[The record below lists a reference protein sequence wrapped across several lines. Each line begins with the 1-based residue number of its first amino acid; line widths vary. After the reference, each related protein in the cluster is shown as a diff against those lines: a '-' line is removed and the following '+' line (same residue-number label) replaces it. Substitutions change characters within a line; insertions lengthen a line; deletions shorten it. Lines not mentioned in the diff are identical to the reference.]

1 MKRYVALLRGINV
14 SGKNKISMQELKAG
28 FVKLGYGNVQT
39 YLNSGNVVF
48 TAAEEINPA
57 DKIRDMI
64 QSEFLL
70 EIPVFV
76 ILQNDLQALLR
87 QAPGWWGTERKER
100 YDNLIFVL
108 PPATAGRIAEQIGEP
123 TGGLEQ
129 IELCGN
135 AVFWSFDR
143 KQYAKA
149 NWWKKTAARG
159 IGEMLTIRTAN
170 TVKKI
175 AEL

>member
-1 MKRYVALLRGINV
+1 
-14 SGKNKISMQELKAG
+14 
-28 FVKLGYGNVQT
+28 
-39 YLNSGNVVF
+39 
-48 TAAEEINPA
+48 
-57 DKIRDMI
+57 MI